1 MEKLV
6 YAVWRREGDA
16 PHQFSSRLRADLPET
31 LAELG
36 VVGLQVN
43 IADDDVAAA
52 MVRIT
57 AVEPAIDG
65 ALSIWVS
72 TASDAVRLPIEAA
85 LAEVTGK
92 FAGYLVTESVPLANP
107 VTPSGARTPG
117 YANLAFLRRPD
128 ELDQGEWLRRWQ
140 GQHTTVAIE
149 TQSTFGYT
157 QNVVVRAVT
166 ADAPE
171 IHGIVEELFPAE
183 AMTDLHAFFD
193 TGGDD
198 DELARRMHA
207 MGASV
212 SNFGA
217 DRVIDVVPTSRYVV
231 ITPFA

>member
-6 YAVWRREGDA
+6 YAVWRRQGDA
-16 PHQFSSRLRADLPET
+16 AHQFSTRLRADLPET

-43 IADDDVAAA
+43 VADDDVADA

-57 AVEPAIDG
+57 AHDPAIDG
-65 ALSIWVS
+65 ALSIWVA
-72 TASDAVRLPIEAA
+72 TASDAARLPIEAA
-85 LAEVTGK
+85 ISEVTGS
-92 FAGYLVTESVPLANP
+92 FAGWLVTESVPLPNP
-107 VTPSGARTPG
+107 ATPSGSRTPG
-117 YANLAFLRRPD
+117 YANLAFLRRPA
-128 ELDQGEWLRRWQ
+128 ELDQAEWLHRWQ
-140 GQHTTVAIE
+140 GSHTTVAIE

-166 ADAPE
+166 EGAPE
-171 IHGIVEELFPAE
+171 VHGIVEELFPAE

-198 DELARRMHA
+198 DELARRMAA

-231 ITPFA
+231 TTPFS